1 MPKFAL
7 SREEKEW
14 TYKKWCEGY
23 TQNQIADA
31 LFVSEKTIRRAING
45 RPRIRPVL
53 KFNGNEI

>member
-1 MPKFAL
+1 MPNFLL

-14 TYKKWCEGY
+14 AYKKWCEGY

-31 LFVSEKTIRRAING
+31 LFVSKKTIQRAING

-53 KFNGNEI
+53 KFNGNKI